1 MHGRRAAKLRC
12 PDNEWAEG
20 SLHVMRALENIGLTF
35 EITGLDNIQ
44 RLKGPVVFIGNHMS
58 TLETFVLPCIVQP
71 LKPVTFVVKSSLVHI
86 PVFKHLLLSGDPI
99 IVGRRNPR
107 EDLTTVLE
115 EGTKKLKSGISII
128 IFPQSTRSIVFNP
141 EDFNSLGEKL
151 AAKAQVQV
159 IPFALK
165 TDAWG
170 VGKLVRDFGNIDNSK
185 KVHFAFDE
193 PIIIDGR
200 GSKQH
205 DRIIKFIQEQ
215 LQDWEMRDS
224 MGNN

>member
-1 MHGRRAAKLRC
+1 MRVMH
-12 PDNEWAEG
+12 
-20 SLHVMRALENIGLTF
+20 ALENVGVTF
-35 EITGLDNIQ
+35 EITGLHNIQ
-44 RLKGPVVFIGNHMS
+44 RLEGPVVFIGNHMS
-58 TLETFVLPCIVQP
+58 TLETFVLPYIVQP
-71 LKPVTFVVKSSLVHI
+71 LKPVTFVVKASLVNI

-99 IVGRRNPR
+99 IVGRTNPR

-115 EGTKKLKSGISII
+115 EGTKKLKAGTSII

-141 EDFNSLGEKL
+141 EDFNTLGEKL

-200 GSKQH
+200 VTKQH
-205 DRIIKFIQEQ
+205 DGIIKFIQER
-215 LQDWEMRDS
+215 LQEWEIKDS
-224 MGNN
+224 VGNN